1 MSYKKQENDNRHP
14 SSMVYQLTDQDL
26 LQLYALFTPAEI
38 IKEFKP
44 WRVRCEKSIYNL
56 IRKCKLDRPLQARKY
71 LERII
76 LAACPEEVGFEDWE
90 KLVKEKLGYVKAE
103 ALVRMWKKID
113 SHESLWG

>member
-1 MSYKKQENDNRHP
+1 M
-14 SSMVYQLTDQDL
+14 
-26 LQLYALFTPAEI
+26 QLYALFTPAEI

-56 IRKCKLDRPLQARKY
+56 IRKCKLDRPLQARKF

-76 LAACPEEVGFEDWE
+76 LAACPEEVGFDDWE